1 MRMPNSARVGRLV
14 VLGLAMSLVLAL
26 CSFSSASAAGSGG
39 STYSVMLENILSGA
53 QASATADSTPA
64 FQAAFHGTKAKLIV
78 CDDMGTNAG
87 NLICQHQA
95 VQDHVAAILAAHQV
109 DETVANQAGIPVV
122 GVTDATSRVS
132 FETSGAPA
140 LFAGM
145 AVALYKQ
152 GCRKLGFVAT
162 EGAEI
167 YQTQVSKAEP
177 WKSVTTSYLPIAS
190 PDVTAPIAKMKSAG
204 VQCIA
209 EVSLPAQI
217 TQVVTAVHQANL
229 KVPVIVPGIIV
240 TPQIIQS
247 LGSLANGM
255 LEVVSSPDPS
265 FSSAAITAVT
275 KKIKAYDPKATVQQT
290 ELLGYVFAQIILDAA
305 ANIKGPVN
313 ASSMMKSLNKLR
325 NANTAGIIPT
335 ISMIPRVPANDR
347 RDFDTNI
354 QTYKIENGRLT
365 DASGWINV
373 GTQLDRAVGK

>member
-1 MRMPNSARVGRLV
+1 MSISARVGSLA
-14 VLGLAMSLVLAL
+14 VLGLAMSLVVAV
-26 CSFSSASAAGSGG
+26 CSSSSASASGSGG

-53 QASATADSTPA
+53 QVSTTANSTPA
-64 FQAAFHGTKAKLIV
+64 FQAAFHGTEAKLIV
-78 CDDMGTNAG
+78 CNDMGTDAG
-87 NLICQHQA
+87 NLLCQHQA
-95 VQDHVAAILAAHQV
+95 VQDHVAVILAAHQV
-109 DETVANQAGIPVV
+109 DETLANQAGIPVV
-122 GVTDATSRVS
+122 GVTDGTSRVS

-140 LFAGM
+140 LFVGM
-145 AVALYKQ
+145 AVALYKE

-177 WKSVTTSYLPIAS
+177 WKSVTTSYLPIES
-190 PDVTAPIAKMKSAG
+190 PDVTAPIATMQSAG

-217 TQVVTAVHQANL
+217 TQVVTAVHQADL

-247 LGSLANGM
+247 LGSLANGL

-265 FSSAAITAVT
+265 FSTAAIRAVT
-275 KKIKAYDPKATVQQT
+275 KKIKAYDPKAAVQQT
-290 ELLGYVFAQIILDAA
+290 ELLGYVFGQIVLDAA

-313 ASSMMKSLNKLR
+313 ASSMMKALNHLR
-325 NANTAGIIPT
+325 DANTDGIIPP
-335 ISMIPRVPANDR
+335 ISMVPRAPANDR

-365 DASGWINV
+365 DPSGWINV
-373 GTQLDRAVGK
+373 GTQLDRAAG

>member
-1 MRMPNSARVGRLV
+1 
-14 VLGLAMSLVLAL
+14 VLGLAMSLVVAL
-26 CSFSSASAAGSGG
+26 CSSGSASASGSGG

-53 QASATADSTPA
+53 QLSTTGTSTPA

-78 CDDMGTNAG
+78 CDDKGTDAG
-87 NLICQHQA
+87 NLLCQHQA
-95 VQDHVAAILAAHQV
+95 VQDHVAAIIAGHQV
-109 DETVANQAGIPVV
+109 DETVAEQAGIPVV
-122 GVTDATSRVS
+122 GVTDGTSTVS

-167 YQTQVSKAEP
+167 YQTQVSKSEP
-177 WKSVTTSYLPIAS
+177 WKSVTTSYLPINA
-190 PDVTAPIAKMKSAG
+190 PDVTAPIATMKSAG

-217 TQVVTAVHQANL
+217 TQVVTAVHQADL

-240 TPQIIQS
+240 TPQIISS

-265 FSSAAITAVT
+265 FPTASIEAVS
-275 KKIKAYDPKATVQQT
+275 KKIKAYDPKAAVQQT
-290 ELLGYVFAQIILDAA
+290 ELLGYVFAQIVLDAA
-305 ANIKGPVN
+305 ADIKGTVN
-313 ASSMMKSLNKLR
+313 ASSMTKALDHLR
-325 NANTAGIIPT
+325 NANTDGIIPP
-335 ISMIPRVPANDR
+335 ISMIPRTPANDR

-365 DASGWINV
+365 APSGWINV
-373 GTQLDRAVGK
+373 GTQLDRAVG

>member
-1 MRMPNSARVGRLV
+1 MPISARIGNLA
-14 VLGLAMSLVLAL
+14 VLGLAMSLLIAL
-26 CSFSSASAAGSGG
+26 CSFSSASASSSGG

-53 QASATADSTPA
+53 QVSATASSTPA

-78 CDDMGTNAG
+78 CDDKGTDAG
-87 NLICQHQA
+87 NLLCQHQA
-95 VQDHVAAILAAHQV
+95 VVDHVSVILAAHQV

-122 GVTDATSRVS
+122 GVTDGTSNVS

-140 LFAGM
+140 LFVGM

-177 WKSVTTSYLPIAS
+177 WKSVTTSYLPINA
-190 PDVTAPIAKMKSAG
+190 PDVTAPIATMKSAG

-229 KVPVIVPGIIV
+229 KIPLIVPGIIV

-247 LGSLANGM
+247 LGSLANGL
-255 LEVVSSPDPS
+255 LEVVSSPDPT
-265 FSSAAITAVT
+265 FPTAAIKAVT
-275 KKIKAYDPKATVQQT
+275 KKIKAYDPHAAVQQT
-290 ELLGYVFAQIILDAA
+290 QLLGYVFCQLVLDAA
-305 ANIKGPVN
+305 ANIKGPVT
-313 ASSMMKSLNKLR
+313 ASSMMKALNHLR
-325 NANTAGIIPT
+325 NANTDGIIPPL
-335 ISMIPRVPANDR
+335 SMIPRSPANDH

-365 DASGWINV
+365 APSGWLNV
-373 GTQLDRAVGK
+373 GPQLDRAVG